1 MGFDVHQ
8 LDNFLL
14 LGSCVTL
21 LAILAVRVSTR
32 AGLPSLMIYLLMGV
46 ALGEAGVVFD
56 DAATAHAIGFGA
68 LALIL
73 AEGGISTKWSE
84 IRPVVGLGASLAT
97 LGVTVSVVVMACA
110 AHFLLG
116 LPWELAILLGAVCS
130 PTDAAAVFSVL
141 RVVPLP
147 RRITG
152 TLEAESGL
160 NDAPTVVLV
169 VLVSSGALAED
180 SAIAILGVIVF
191 ELVVGVAIGL
201 AVGFGGAWVMRR
213 AALPSS
219 GLYPLA
225 ILALALASYGA
236 GTAVHA
242 SGFAAIY
249 VAALVLGNSELP
261 HRAATRSFTEGIGWM
276 AQIGLFVMLGLLLAP
291 ERITTETV
299 WFALVAGLVLTFVAR
314 PVSVLISAVVRP
326 MGWRDL

>member
-1 MGFDVHQ
+1 
-8 LDNFLL
+8 
-14 LGSCVTL
+14 
-21 LAILAVRVSTR
+21 
-32 AGLPSLMIYLLMGV
+32 MIDLLMGG

-56 DAATAHAIGFGA
+56 YAATAHALVFGA

-180 SAIAILGVIVF
+180 SAIALLGVIVF

-242 SGFAAIY
+242 SGLAAIY
-249 VAALVLGNSELP
+249 VAA
-261 HRAATRSFTEGIGWM
+261 
-276 AQIGLFVMLGLLLAP
+276 QIG
-291 ERITTETV
+291 R
-299 WFALVAGLVLTFVAR
+299 
-314 PVSVLISAVVRP
+314 
-326 MGWRDL
+326 